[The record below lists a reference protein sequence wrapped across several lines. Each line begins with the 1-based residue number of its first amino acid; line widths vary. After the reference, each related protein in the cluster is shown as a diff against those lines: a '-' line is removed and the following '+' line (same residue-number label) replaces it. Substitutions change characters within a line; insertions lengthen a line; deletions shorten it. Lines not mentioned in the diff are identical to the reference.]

1 MSDIEELQKK
11 IIKFR
16 DERDWKQ
23 FHNPKDLAINLSLE
37 ASEVLEHFLWKTKK
51 EQANHMKKHKEDVAD
66 ELSDVFM
73 TILILAHDNG
83 IDLKKAFE
91 KKLKK
96 TEKKYPINKV
106 KGKHLKYTEY
116 NKQ

>member
-1 MSDIEELQKK
+1 MSEIADLQKK

-23 FHNPKDLAINLSLE
+23 FHSPKDLAINLSLE
-37 ASEVLEHFLWKTKK
+37 ASEVLEHFLWKTKE
-51 EQANHMKKHKEDVAD
+51 EQEKHMKKHKEDVAD
-66 ELSDVFM
+66 EMSDVFM
-73 TILILAHDNG
+73 TILILAHDND

-96 TEKKYPINKV
+96 TEKKYPVSKV
-106 KGKHLKYTEY
+106 KGKNLKYTEY
-116 NKQ
+116 KK